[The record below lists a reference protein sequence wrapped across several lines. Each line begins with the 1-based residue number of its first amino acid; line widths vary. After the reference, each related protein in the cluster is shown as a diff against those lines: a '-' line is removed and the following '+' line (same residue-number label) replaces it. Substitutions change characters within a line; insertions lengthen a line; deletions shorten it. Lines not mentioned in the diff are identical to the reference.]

1 MQLLKCSI
9 LIGRTRLDE
18 RKFVFLG
25 KNKNCFRRVDINQKN
40 LCFRDFGFLA
50 TWINT
55 SYFVLCTNRFS
66 LIFFLYIFLFFV
78 NVFLLIGALILSTRL
93 SLLFYLLN
101 N

>member
-18 RKFVFLG
+18 RKFVFLC

-66 LIFFLYIFLFFV
+66 LIFFFIYFSIFRQRFPINWCFNFIDTPKLIILF
-78 NVFLLIGALILSTRL
+78 TK
-93 SLLFYLLN
+93 
-101 N
+101 